1 MSEKGHELELTDE
14 QREEVRSLLSKFGG
28 KKTKEK
34 KRRQIREQE
43 AKKSD
48 PDPLEESPPG
58 TTIEWDQLTPK
69 TRRYAFV
76 RETYV
81 MFVPYILDQIP
92 LTMDTLNQRL
102 SEMGLVASSQNS
114 GLTVCAVAQADPV
127 RVLHVQTEPASN
139 DMLRVTTLRY
149 IV

>member
-1 MSEKGHELELTDE
+1 MSEKGHELELTDG

-34 KRRQIREQE
+34 KHRQIREQE

-48 PDPLEESPPG
+48 PDPLEESQPG
-58 TTIEWDQLTPK
+58 TTIEWDQLTAK

-92 LTMDTLNQRL
+92 LTMETLNAHL
-102 SEMGLVASSQNS
+102 SEMGLVAS
-114 GLTVCAVAQADPV
+114 
-127 RVLHVQTEPASN
+127 
-139 DMLRVTTLRY
+139 
-149 IV
+149 

>member
-1 MSEKGHELELTDE
+1 MSEKGHELELTDD

-114 GLTVCAVAQADPV
+114 ALTVCAVAQADPV
-127 RVLHVQTEPASN
+127 RVLHIQTEPSSN

>member
-1 MSEKGHELELTDE
+1 
-14 QREEVRSLLSKFGG
+14 
-28 KKTKEK
+28 
-34 KRRQIREQE
+34 
-43 AKKSD
+43 
-48 PDPLEESPPG
+48 
-58 TTIEWDQLTPK
+58 
-69 TRRYAFV
+69 
-76 RETYV
+76 

-114 GLTVCAVAQADPV
+114 ALTVCAVAQADPV